1 MNGSQSG
8 RRRATMAVLCLV
20 MSGLALLLW
29 ARLKLVTGAP
39 RTAYAVP
46 RAIDTPSKPL
56 PR

>member
-1 MNGSQSG
+1 MNGSQNG
-8 RRRATMAVLCLV
+8 RRRVTMTVLCLLL
-20 MSGLALLLW
+20 SGLALLLW

-46 RAIDTPSKPL
+46 TAAEHAPKPA

>member
-8 RRRATMAVLCLV
+8 RRRMTMAVLCLV
-20 MSGLALLLW
+20 LSGLALLLW

-46 RAIDTPSKPL
+46 RAADHASKPE